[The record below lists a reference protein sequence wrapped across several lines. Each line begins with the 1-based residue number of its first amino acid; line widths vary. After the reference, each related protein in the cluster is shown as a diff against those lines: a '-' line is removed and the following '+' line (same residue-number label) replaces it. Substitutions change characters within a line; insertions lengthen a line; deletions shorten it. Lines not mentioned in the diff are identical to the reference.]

1 MIDKSTIIEAMP
13 NQRITMQRIH
23 KLIELHQSG
32 VSQRAI
38 SNQLGI
44 HRRTIFNYLDFLKS
58 HFGADLTP
66 ALSLSESSLWQLI
79 HVEESPS
86 VKDELLKLFPE
97 YQKNLSKVGVT
108 KRLLWEKYFKQTK
121 GAISYSRFCRLFR
134 EWEATSKLSLRMEH
148 KSGDKLFIDFA
159 GNKLHIVD
167 AETKEKIAL
176 EVFVAVLGYS
186 QLTYCQAILSQ
197 KKSDFL
203 SALANS
209 LTFFGGVPQAI
220 VPDNL
225 KSAVNKS
232 NRYEPDINESMVDF
246 AEHYQTTIYP
256 TRSYRPKDKALVE
269 KTVNILYTRI
279 YAALADKV
287 FYSITALNEAI
298 RGLLATHNQTPFQGK
313 EESRQDR
320 FDTIERQSLQTLPTT
335 RYELKSFRLAKVHP
349 DCHVKLSED
358 THYYSVPYKYVG
370 KTVKIRYSAEIVEI
384 YFEYNRIAIHQRMI
398 AKGGYTTL
406 KEHLHPSHQWVMNWS
421 AEFFEDQAA
430 KIGEN
435 ILKAIQ
441 QIIASRKYPEQA
453 YKSCAGVLALA
464 KKVGNKRIDDAC
476 ERALAYEYVSMKLIQ
491 SIIDREL
498 DKVPIRDT
506 NFSND
511 RETPMIPLHPN
522 IRGSNHY
529 Q

>member
-1 MIDKSTIIEAMP
+1 MIDKSTIKEAMA

-23 KLIELHQSG
+23 KLIELHQLG

-38 SNQLGI
+38 SSQIGI

-66 ALSLSESSLWQLI
+66 ALALSESSLWQLI

-167 AETKEKIAL
+167 AETKEKMAL

-209 LTFFGGVPQAI
+209 LTFFGGLPQAI

-225 KSAVNKS
+225 KSAVTKP
-232 NRYEPDINESMVDF
+232 NRYEPDLNESIEDF
-246 AEHYQTTIYP
+246 AAHYETSIYP
-256 TRSYRPKDKALVE
+256 ARSGKPKDKALVE
-269 KTVNILYTRI
+269 RTVGILYSRI
-279 YAALADKV
+279 YAPINEQSFFSLLQ
-287 FYSITALNEAI
+287 LNEAI
-298 RGLLATHNQTPFQGK
+298 WQQLEIHNQMSFQGK
-313 EESRQDR
+313 NDSRKSL
-320 FDTIERQSLQTLPTT
+320 FDELERPILKSLPTT
-335 RYELKSFRLAKVHP
+335 RYELKTFRRAKVQQN
-349 DCHVKLSED
+349 CHVFLSED
-358 THYYSVPYKYVG
+358 KH
-370 KTVKIRYSAEIVEI
+370 
-384 YFEYNRIAIHQRMI
+384 
-398 AKGGYTTL
+398 
-406 KEHLHPSHQWVMNWS
+406 
-421 AEFFEDQAA
+421 
-430 KIGEN
+430 
-435 ILKAIQ
+435 
-441 QIIASRKYPEQA
+441 
-453 YKSCAGVLALA
+453 
-464 KKVGNKRIDDAC
+464 
-476 ERALAYEYVSMKLIQ
+476 
-491 SIIDREL
+491 
-498 DKVPIRDT
+498 
-506 NFSND
+506 
-511 RETPMIPLHPN
+511 
-522 IRGSNHY
+522 
-529 Q
+529 